1 MVAVLSALVEMS
13 ESVYYKVLHCLFT
26 DAFNVALIL
35 FVRLKCFVIL
45 SSLGIELVFR

>member
-13 ESVYYKVLHCLFT
+13 ESVYNKVLHCLFA

-35 FVRLKCFVIL
+35 FRDPLFF
-45 SSLGIELVFR
+45 G